1 MKKVVL
7 FLVVLFFAGFGAKVQ
22 MANVNPIPT
31 FNYQMTPGSAA
42 FMESGTGDT
51 KVKRDMNVEVTTSS
65 DGITDIYV
73 TVLLVKKNSSQTLG
87 PFTVYCDETLTVEL
101 PNSGKWG
108 AVVTSSWSVNV
119 SVWIESAKR

>member
-1 MKKVVL
+1 
-7 FLVVLFFAGFGAKVQ
+7 
-22 MANVNPIPT
+22 
-31 FNYQMTPGSAA
+31 
-42 FMESGTGDT
+42 
-51 KVKRDMNVEVTTSS
+51 MNVEVTTSS

-119 SVWIESAKR
+119 SVWTESAKL